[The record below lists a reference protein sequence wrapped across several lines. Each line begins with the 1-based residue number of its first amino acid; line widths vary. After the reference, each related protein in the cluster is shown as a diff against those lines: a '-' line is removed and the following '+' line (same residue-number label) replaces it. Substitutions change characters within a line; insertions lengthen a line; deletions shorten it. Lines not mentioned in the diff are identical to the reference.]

1 MKRARINLLFLISS
15 KIYKPFKSNFSLG
28 KKRSNYTSKHI
39 VLHRFQLQFTSIY
52 ANTPL
57 F

>member
-28 KKRSNYTSKHI
+28 KKCSNYTSKHI